1 MRFYDGLQLDPKDIK
16 DNIKKAETKRE
27 KNWFKKV
34 LIVRAI
40 LITLF
45 SVGFISVFAALFG
58 KENSPMAVV
67 IFCILLC
74 ARFVDYDYNVK
85 DSLINMG
92 GIFAILLVSP
102 LAVQMVNPLIGFII
116 NFLSLM
122 AILVMS
128 SEKPE
133 MGNGGL
139 YMFGYIFLTGG
150 MVDYEGF
157 IGRGLMT
164 LVGFIICGHV
174 FYKKHKDTVYEKDF
188 SDVLDKL
195 FTLDKTRKWQYA
207 TAMGIS
213 LCYFTGELIG
223 INRLMW
229 AGFACSSVMCG
240 YFGNIRTLHK
250 KAIDRVIGVAIGTL
264 LFFLVY
270 PFMPSAGAI
279 MLGPISG
286 FCLGF
291 CGEYRT
297 KTIFNC
303 FGALLVATE
312 IYGMESSLLMRVANN
327 CLGIILAVAFV
338 IMGRLIYT
346 YYENMKSRA

>member
-1 MRFYDGLQLDPKDIK
+1 MRFYDGLQLDPKDLK
-16 DNIKKAETKRE
+16 EEIKKAETKEE

-34 LIVRAI
+34 LVVRAI

-45 SVGFISVFAALFG
+45 SVGFISLFAALFG

-74 ARFVDYDYNVK
+74 ARFVDYDYNIK

-92 GIFAILLVSP
+92 IIFAILLFSP
-102 LAVQMVNPLIGFII
+102 LAVQMVGPAAGVII
-116 NFLSLM
+116 NFVSLLT
-122 AILVMS
+122 ILVMS
-128 SEKPE
+128 SERPE

-150 MVDYEGF
+150 MVDVHGF
-157 IGRGLMT
+157 INRAIMT
-164 LVGFIICGHV
+164 LVGFAICGHV
-174 FYKKHKDTVYEKDF
+174 FYKKHRHKEYEKEF
-188 SDVLDKL
+188 SHVLSNL
-195 FTLDKTRKWQYA
+195 FTLDNTRKWQYA
-207 TAMGIS
+207 TAIGIS
-213 LCYFTGELIG
+213 LCYLVGEMIG
-223 INRLMW
+223 IDRLMW

-240 YFGNIRTLHK
+240 YFGNIKSLHK
-250 KAIDRVIGVAIGTL
+250 KAIDRIIGVVIGTL
-264 LFFLVY
+264 LFFVIY
-270 PFMPSAGAI
+270 PFMPSAGAV

-303 FGALLVATE
+303 FGALLVATQ
-312 IYGMESSLLMRVANN
+312 IYGMESSLIMRIANN
-327 CLGIILAVAFV
+327 LLGVVLAVTFV
-338 IMGRLIYT
+338 IMARFIYT
-346 YYENMKSRA
+346 HRDNRVSH

>member
-1 MRFYDGLQLDPKDIK
+1 MKFYDGLQLDPKDLK
-16 DNIKKAETKRE
+16 DNIKAAETKEE

-34 LIVRAI
+34 LVVRAI
-40 LITLF
+40 LITIF
-45 SVGFISVFAALFG
+45 SVGFISLFAGLFG

-74 ARFVDYDYNVK
+74 ARFVDYDYDVK

-92 GIFAILLVSP
+92 AIFAILLVSP
-102 LAVQMVNPLIGFII
+102 LAVQIVNPYVGLII
-116 NFLSLM
+116 NFFSLL

-150 MVDYEGF
+150 MIDFDGF
-157 IGRGLMT
+157 VSRGIMTVIG
-164 LVGFIICGHV
+164 FAICGHV
-174 FYKKHKDTVYEKDF
+174 FYKKHKDKVFDKEF
-188 SDVLDKL
+188 SHVVSNL

-207 TAMGIS
+207 TAVGISMCYFAGEMMGID
-213 LCYFTGELIG
+213 
-223 INRLMW
+223 RLMW

-240 YFGNIRTLHK
+240 YFGDIKTLHK
-250 KAIDRVIGVAIGTL
+250 KAIDRVVGVVIGTA
-264 LFFLVY
+264 LFFLIY
-270 PFMPSAGAI
+270 PFMPSAGAV

-303 FGALLVATE
+303 FGALLVATQ
-312 IYGMESSLLMRVANN
+312 IYGMESSLIMRIANN
-327 CLGIILAVAFV
+327 CFGIILAVAFV

-346 YYENMKSRA
+346 HHENLKSRA